1 MQESADYYLLATVVA
16 AALVALYWLQPE
28 RRKSVAGKSRAL
40 TGLFVLIATG
50 VGLCLWSVSLERSA
64 YTFERQSSPI
74 AIAIAFDLSP
84 SMLAIPHP
92 EFDGQTLPRFERG
105 KAVLQEFFRAL
116 EEQHEPVIVSV
127 VGFTKQA
134 DIIMGWDQN
143 IAQVRDI
150 LEYAVSPDLFGS
162 AGTSI
167 EAAVKSLHDVFA
179 MLPAELQ
186 DTSRKLVIIVSDGE
200 DTMRAS
206 SFDYATEELAEAAYD
221 TIALQ
226 AGLLDRNEGLP
237 VYGRVGEFTGF
248 RDMSGKIYTVP
259 DVAAMNTIAEASA
272 GRGLHVRA
280 ETPST
285 VERMLQF
292 AVDTDAGSAV
302 PDAALLSTFGMFA
315 VVSMLCAVI
324 LR

>member
-1 MQESADYYLLATVVA
+1 MRDSADYYFLAATA
-16 AALVALYWLQPE
+16 LAALIALYWLRPE
-28 RRKSVAGKSRAL
+28 RRRSVAGKSRAL
-40 TGLFVLIATG
+40 SGLFILIAAG
-50 VGLCLWSVSLERSA
+50 VALCLWSVSLERSA

-92 EFDGQTLPRFERG
+92 EFDGEYLPRFERG

-116 EEQHEPVIVSV
+116 EEQREPVIVSV
-127 VGFTKQA
+127 VGFTKKA
-134 DIIMGWDQN
+134 NIIMGWDQN
-143 IAQVRDI
+143 VAQVRDI

-162 AGTSI
+162 SGTSV
-167 EAAVKSLHDVFA
+167 EAAVKSLQDVFA
-179 MLPAELQ
+179 MLPGDVQ
-186 DTSRKLVIIVSDGE
+186 DSGRKLVIIVSDGE

-206 SFDYATEELAEAAYD
+206 SFDYATEELAEASFD

-226 AGLLDRNEGLP
+226 TGLLDRNEGLP

-248 RDMSGKIYTVP
+248 RDMSGDIYTVP
-259 DVAAMNTIAEASA
+259 DVDAMNTLAEASL

-280 ETPST
+280 ETPT
-285 VERMLQF
+285 AAARMLQF
-292 AVDTDAGSAV
+292 AIDSDASGGG